1 MQGPEGAGSKGP
13 EGVEGLEQ
21 LSSAASLL
29 LTFGRE
35 WSGGGAGRWPWP
47 SRSPAS
53 VLSLCLAFLI
63 DFALS
68 LHRLWLLPSH
78 GNHPQGFLV
87 SEWHAFLVNEL
98 CLECT

>member
-1 MQGPEGAGSKGP
+1 MQGPEDAGSKGP

-35 WSGGGAGRWPWP
+35 WSEGGAGRWPWP

-68 LHRLWLLPSH
+68 LHPALAPSLPWQPSS
-78 GNHPQGFLV
+78 GVPGV
-87 SEWHAFLVNEL
+87 
-98 CLECT
+98 